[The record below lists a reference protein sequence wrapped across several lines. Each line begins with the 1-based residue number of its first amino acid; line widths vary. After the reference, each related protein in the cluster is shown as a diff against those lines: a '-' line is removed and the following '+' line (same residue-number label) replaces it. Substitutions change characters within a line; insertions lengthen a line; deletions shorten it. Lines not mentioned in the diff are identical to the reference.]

1 MFQPGQCGQ
10 RGQYEQ
16 PRNLRKRP
24 AIAKHKSD
32 KVSNYNLKIGV
43 HFHSDIIHTTHCPIF
58 IVLHFDLLSPA
69 EPRRANVLTAWESS
83 PTLDTTSTNSTC
95 RYREEFI
102 NLTHNFKLAYWRW
115 PRPWLLTF
123 YVEKTL
129 FVWLVLSVA
138 LLGKSNV
145 WTQNVEQRRFCS

>member
-1 MFQPGQCGQ
+1 MIINWCSSLGSVGSVGSMSSPETYGKDPLSPSTSQTRFQ
-10 RGQYEQ
+10 
-16 PRNLRKRP
+16 
-24 AIAKHKSD
+24 IT
-32 KVSNYNLKIGV
+32 
-43 HFHSDIIHTTHCPIF
+43 DIRHRTHCLNKYYF
-58 IVLHFDLLSPA
+58 IVWHFDLLSPA